1 LGTTPFIPP
10 PPSCD
15 ALPDHDAGSTTLK
28 LIGLAVLAV
37 SIGAIDP
44 LTRQWAGAPFADSTH
59 DGGDSVTARTGSPMA
74 DVGIDAPTR
83 SAVQSAA
90 VITLRAAAVGV
101 AVGAALPCL
110 DKAGAAESDAS
121 VTAANTSTAGIIR
134 NIHSLRH

>member
-1 LGTTPFIPP
+1 
-10 PPSCD
+10 
-15 ALPDHDAGSTTLK
+15 
-28 LIGLAVLAV
+28 
-37 SIGAIDP
+37 
-44 LTRQWAGAPFADSTH
+44 
-59 DGGDSVTARTGSPMA
+59 MA
-74 DVGIDAPTR
+74 DAGIDAPTR